1 MQGSIQEQTVPPAR
15 ALRSLPPAAQQTPS
29 PFVFNRAYP
38 AGARVAHVLPFSTGG
53 RRSPS
58 AVGRPVVFALRQN
71 NPMTEEYRSA
81 LPRPS
86 AGWHG
91 GVAGGAAMDGGYVPP
106 VRRGQSVRFSIHRSH
121 CRQAGQQDNG
131 ESTVA
136 FRTYSGTDA
145 HPTFFSYLLRI
156 GTKFGACPMPVDIFD
171 YSCSDFGGDERNA
184 TLKARKLVARWS
196 KLLPRLASRSAYHQA
211 RSAVALVKA
220 TMPLLALGET
230 RLIRNMRRI
239 AERTPDAD

>member
-29 PFVFNRAYP
+29 PFVFNRACP
-38 AGARVAHVLPFSTGG
+38 AGARVAHVLPFHRGG

-58 AVGRPVVFALRQN
+58 AGGRPNFFALRFEDSYC
-71 NPMTEEYRSA
+71 PA
-81 LPRPS
+81 PARPS
-86 AGWHG
+86 PGLHG
-91 GVAGGAAMDGGYVPP
+91 GFAGGAAAVGGSVPTF
-106 VRRGQSVRFSIHRSH
+106 RRGQSVRFSIHRSH